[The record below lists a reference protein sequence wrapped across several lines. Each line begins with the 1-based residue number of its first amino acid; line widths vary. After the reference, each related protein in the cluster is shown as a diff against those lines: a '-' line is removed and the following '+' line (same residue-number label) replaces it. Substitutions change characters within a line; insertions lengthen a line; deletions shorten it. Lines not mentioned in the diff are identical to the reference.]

1 MGFECFRRARAF
13 GKLRNDEVKAASC
26 GLLNLR
32 TMFIELFA
40 GDKCSVEVGA
50 VALKVDFAQMP
61 VMPDMGSLL
70 FGGCGC
76 CR

>member
-1 MGFECFRRARAF
+1 MLPSRLRFWQV
-13 GKLRNDEVKAASC
+13 RNDEVKAASG
-26 GLLNLR
+26 GLLDFRAML
-32 TMFIELFA
+32 IELFA
-40 GDKCSVEVGA
+40 GDKCGVEVGA